1 MSFIVKPAC
10 SSAQR
15 APGDGADP
23 ARKWTLCALHD
34 TQDLQCDHLL
44 QRISASRTRAAHDK
58 GERSDPRQGGAL
70 MITGYDTVFITG
82 APVDAGIRV
91 MLDDLHARW
100 PNVLVALGGEH
111 VGQFRPWRTTRAQMP
126 AGAGEV
132 YVARDAEMERR
143 WDDLGYSLSEHA
155 EGPSAVL
162 YEFAS
167 QPAVEIQLNEDPSRE
182 KGSRHRSMPGDV
194 GHRRLVAGHHRYA
207 GRGQPLQPRVAPR
220 AQTGADRS
228 GTELIFPLRPTAG
241 HPHLSQ
247 SVRVASREPFTSRRL
262 PCGPL
267 ASAAS

>member
-1 MSFIVKPAC
+1 MP
-10 SSAQR
+10 Q
-15 APGDGADP
+15 
-23 ARKWTLCALHD
+23 
-34 TQDLQCDHLL
+34 
-44 QRISASRTRAAHDK
+44 HDK

-91 MLDDLHARW
+91 MLEDLHARW
-100 PNVLVALGGEH
+100 PNVLVALGGDH

-167 QPAVEIQLNEDPSRE
+167 QPAVEIQLNEDPYE
-182 KGSRHRSMPGDV
+182 
-194 GHRRLVAGHHRYA
+194 RRGVDIDPYPATLV
-207 GRGQPLQPRVAPR
+207 
-220 AQTGADRS
+220 
-228 GTELIFPLRPTAG
+228 TAG
-241 HPHLSQ
+241 LSLVTIVTPDADSLSSRGLLHALRQALIGQAQ
-247 SVRVASREPFTSRRL
+247 S
-262 PCGPL
+262 
-267 ASAAS
+267 